1 MNINKPCKVCGK
13 KGKLVCDKCQ
23 KVVYCS
29 RNCQFNDWNVHK
41 INCESKPKSLIITKK
56 KFIKKNEPVVVKKKE
71 KNNNKSN
78 SLKKKSSSLLIEK
91 KSKKRATL
99 RFKKRKTE
107 EIEQYEKLENFNFL
121 EKFYNILFNK
131 NQNVYPMFNADSSNF
146 FTNTQSN
153 KNLLRNEKNEKI
165 KQIYSLLIEHRNFLI
180 TNILLDRV
188 PNREKNFIFLNFMI
202 DIYSRIEN
210 YILNFLLLIQFLFSF
225 KDPLSLI
232 KADQALK
239 KLGEELFNNDAKN
252 KQGLLIYSIDKI
264 IKRFLKEENETKILN
279 QSFKPIANVLKRF
292 LSIISSI
299 IKISSFL
306 GDFNIYKKALA
317 YYDKIFA
324 IALKFL
330 SINKETEITILKCNL
345 GFNIANIFIKHKYIN
360 SAIQIYK
367 NILQEQRTIEPCTFL
382 CWTIYYNMSI
392 IYFVMDKINESEFYI
407 NEGFEKI
414 NKLLDGKNAVRQID
428 AFRKLIRLFILFYAE
443 INLEKQNYDE
453 AAQCLKIIMENMID
467 DNKNLRG
474 RRLSTISRTEFSDI
488 KIIKRLKFKLRNY
501 FKYLNSYANKNIFK
515 LNRQESKLKD
525 YKILSAFESL
535 YEIQFYSSNSDK
547 AIFDEKIKNYVN
559 GFLNIIKAFYTDKEK
574 KEKEKQKKIE
584 NLNLEKKNI
593 NNPTTNK
600 TENNNIGNK
609 IIEETEK
616 NLPELNLTN
625 IIKINS
631 NEIAN
636 NTINLTRGR
645 NKTIS
650 KRVGKN
656 FLKEKEKEQELE
668 NINKENIKIN
678 DNIYNK
684 HENKIFLNEEI
695 SRKIISY
702 INDKMIKKKKLLDN
716 EQSISDLE
724 YFFLLLTTLSYRQI
738 EILNKTQPL
747 NITDSKFRNLPILF
761 SKQFKNSLNPS
772 QKSFFD
778 KLRVLSLIRGKI
790 LKEPKLPISIG
801 NLNFSVFG
809 LNINFD
815 DFKIKYKNIPEII
828 ETINRNEQEKKQ
840 KVNFGKFKKNQKT
853 KKEILFSM
861 FNGIKDKKDIIKNF
875 IHHKLKIINGE
886 SSSEEEDNEI
896 SKKDYNDFEFKY
908 QNKYDLNIIR
918 NNLIMSINNK
928 NSISYKSRELYI
940 DIIKSNIFIQLMNC
954 FDLAIIQELDKNWE
968 ILIDF
973 LKFVRKVSLKE
984 FKLYK
989 HLKNNDRSQSDSS
1002 NISFSIEQIET
1013 NIFNVIKYSFDIKI
1027 YNRNISL
1034 DKLNLNKKCIPSDF
1048 YLVNNEKKYNKIYE
1062 YYKKRKIQRRAKSED
1077 ILTY

>member
-1 MNINKPCKVCGK
+1 MN
-13 KGKLVCDKCQ
+13 KL
-23 KVVYCS
+23 
-29 RNCQFNDWNVHK
+29 
-41 INCESKPKSLIITKK
+41 SL
-56 KFIKKNEPVVVKKKE
+56 KKKE

-78 SLKKKSSSLLIEK
+78 SLKKKSSTLLIEK

-131 NQNVYPMFNADSSNF
+131 NQNVYPMINADSSNF

-392 IYFVMDKINESEFYI
+392 IYFVMDKISESEFYI

-488 KIIKRLKFKLRNY
+488 KIIKRLKSKLRNY

-656 FLKEKEKEQELE
+656 FLKEKEKEQEPE

-875 IHHKLKIINGE
+875 IHHKLKIINDE
-886 SSSEEEDNEI
+886 SSSEEEEDNEV
-896 SKKDYNDFEFKY
+896 SKKDDNDLEFKY

-1034 DKLNLNKKCIPSDF
+1034 DKLNFNKKCIPSDF

-1062 YYKKRKIQRRAKSED
+1062 YYKKRKIHRKAKSED